1 MERAVIKHTL
11 SVQQTYRESNLM
23 PHKCKVKHGGHYTCT
38 MLVLLF
44 LLIDNDLPLEA
55 SAVMTDF
62 RF

>member
-1 MERAVIKHTL
+1 MERAVINHTV
-11 SVQQTYRESNLM
+11 SVKQTYKVSNIM

-38 MLVLLF
+38 IVVLLF
-44 LLIDNDLPLEA
+44 LLIEDDLPLEV

>member
-1 MERAVIKHTL
+1 MVRAVIKHTV
-11 SVQQTYRESNLM
+11 SVQLTYRESNIM

-38 MLVLLF
+38 NVVLLF
-44 LLIDNDLPLEA
+44 LLIGDDLPLEV